1 MEEIRVENYNGRV
14 TTPICTFNTGD
25 NLLDKQLKKI
35 IKQGKSIDKLSLVVK
50 KDKWGEIMNLIEFV
64 YFWEK
69 IIKNVLKSIKFVTI
83 SVKNVI
89 LVVKNAYLVI
99 FCATLIFQF

>member
-1 MEEIRVENYNGRV
+1 
-14 TTPICTFNTGD
+14 
-25 NLLDKQLKKI
+25 
-35 IKQGKSIDKLSLVVK
+35 
-50 KDKWGEIMNLIEFV
+50 MNFIEFV

-69 IIKNVLKSIKFVTI
+69 VIKNVLKSIKFATK

-89 LVVKNAYLVI
+89 LVVKNVYLVI